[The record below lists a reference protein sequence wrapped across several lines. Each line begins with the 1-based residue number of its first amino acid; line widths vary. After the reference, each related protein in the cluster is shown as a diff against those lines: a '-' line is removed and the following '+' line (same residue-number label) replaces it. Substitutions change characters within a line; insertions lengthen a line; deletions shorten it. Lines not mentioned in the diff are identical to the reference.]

1 MEILIYLLFLASFL
15 SVVKVIKKGPRIGLY
30 AVILTYVATGGWA
43 SFLLISEALNPSIDA
58 NIGLGLSLLLM
69 LLMSIAGFIPA
80 IIITA
85 ASYLTKRKR
94 T

>member
-1 MEILIYLLFLASFL
+1 MEILIYLLFIASFL

-30 AVILTYVATGGWA
+30 AVILTYLAIGGWA

-58 NIGLGLSLLLM
+58 NIGLGISLLLM
-69 LLMSIAGFIPA
+69 LMMSIAGFIPA
-80 IIITA
+80 II
-85 ASYLTKRKR
+85 ASYITNRKR

>member
-58 NIGLGLSLLLM
+58 NIGLGLSLFLM